1 MNYAVFE
8 TNHFVLKDKIQALVK
23 ASVLTLKSE
32 QKKVTVNMV
41 ILNFE
46 NFLKVT
52 IQDGLTPTPKGKMEV
67 TNLLA
72 KKQKAKSLI
81 LLMTKSGEIIW
92 VHPDIVND
100 KQWDLG

>member
-1 MNYAVFE
+1 
-8 TNHFVLKDKIQALVK
+8 
-23 ASVLTLKSE
+23 
-32 QKKVTVNMV
+32 
-41 ILNFE
+41 
-46 NFLKVT
+46 
-52 IQDGLTPTPKGKMEV
+52 MEV